1 MVRRGSGDRRPVMR
15 AAGAAAVVGVAA
27 GAAQGTSPR
36 AGRGLAAAGGTQ
48 YRMRQRM
55 LAIGDDFWIEDNNG
69 RRAFKVDGKALR
81 IRQTLNFED
90 TQGRMLCRIQE
101 RMLRVKDTME
111 IEGPNGEQLALVRK
125 AIITPIRDRWTVRIA
140 NGPDLNVQGSILDH
154 EYSIGEEGRPVAQIS
169 KKWFR
174 IRDTYGV
181 QIAAGQN
188 EIVIL
193 AVTVAIDMMAHGGR

>member
-1 MVRRGSGDRRPVMR
+1 MIRRRATGGNPVLR
-15 AAGAAAVVGVAA
+15 AAGTAAVVGVAA
-27 GAAQGTSPR
+27 GAAHGATQARRP
-36 AGRGLAAAGGTQ
+36 GLAAAGGTQ

-90 TQGRMLCRIQE
+90 TQGRLLCRIQE
-101 RMLRVKDTME
+101 RMLRVRDTME
-111 IEGPNGEQLALVRK
+111 IEGPNGESLAVVRK

-154 EYSIGEEGRPVAQIS
+154 EYRIGEEGQPVATVS

-181 QIAAGQN
+181 EIAPGQN
-188 EIVIL
+188 DIVIL
-193 AVTVAIDMMAHGGR
+193 AVTVVIDMMAHSGR